1 MTFETSLRITAMPAT
16 LVETLVIMLF
26 GAALVVVLGGCTS
39 GSKPTSAPQNPSPAA
54 SPVPPE
60 VEFDPATA
68 AEKYRKAKQRP

>member
-1 MTFETSLRITAMPAT
+1 MPAA
-16 LVETLVIMLF
+16 LFETLVIMVA

-39 GSKPTSAPQNPSPAA
+39 GPKPTSAPQNPSQVA

-68 AEKYRKAKQRP
+68 AEKYRKTRRQP